1 VVILISDLAGF
12 AEDITRTKRAIARLR
27 KAAGS
32 VVVLAPSASAFFPA
46 ATTAHGKRVRELMV
60 RDQRAAMEPGRRLLV
75 RHGITVLEG
84 SPASSLDQMLHGRRA
99 AA

>member
-1 VVILISDLAGF
+1 VLISDLAGF
-12 AEDITRTKRAIARLR
+12 AEDEARSKRAIARLR

-32 VVVLAPSASAFFPA
+32 VIAIVPSPNAFLPPT
-46 ATTAHGKRVRELMV
+46 TTAHGRVVRELMV
-60 RDQRAAMEPGRRLLV
+60 KDQRAALDPGRRLLA

-84 SPASSLDQMLHGRRA
+84 SPLSSLDQLLHGRRA